1 MLASRSS
8 ATFVAG
14 PTWPGT
20 AQFAANVAKKVT
32 WLKNVR
38 ILPKLGAFPQPPLLL
53 TPPPPPLPRMFP
65 AEQAPPV
72 VPPMAAVATAT
83 LVDDPTSQVTDEQAP
98 LFPPLPSLLSASSWG
113 SMADLRDNE
122 LSSMDDS
129 PSVSEVTDKKKT
141 KTIDKN
147 VPEGT
152 SNIVTVIE
160 NTVSNESS
168 N

>member
-1 MLASRSS
+1 
-8 ATFVAG
+8 
-14 PTWPGT
+14 
-20 AQFAANVAKKVT
+20 
-32 WLKNVR
+32 
-38 ILPKLGAFPQPPLLL
+38 
-53 TPPPPPLPRMFP
+53 
-65 AEQAPPV
+65 
-72 VPPMAAVATAT
+72 MAAVATAT

-98 LFPPLPSLLSASSWG
+98 LFPPLPSLSSASSWG

-141 KTIDKN
+141 KISDKN

-152 SNIVTVIE
+152 SNIVRVIE